1 MGSSD
6 PTISPADPRVRLA
19 AERTLLA
26 WIRTGVT
33 LMAFGFVVARS
44 AVLFRPA
51 PSPTDAATGA
61 APAVDEG
68 FALPIWLGAT
78 MVLMGVATNVLAA
91 WEHFRFVGR
100 LRRGEEDLVNPFS
113 LAPLLALLMGI
124 AGAAMAIHLVMHQ
137 S

>member
-6 PTISPADPRVRLA
+6 PTLSSTDPRVRLA

-51 PSPTDAATGA
+51 PLPADVAAGA
-61 APAVDEG
+61 AAAVDDDV
-68 FALPIWLGAT
+68 ALPIWLGSA
-78 MVLMGVATNVLAA
+78 MILMGVATNVLAA

>member
-6 PTISPADPRVRLA
+6 PPLSPTDPRVRLA

-33 LMAFGFVVARS
+33 LMAFGFVLARS
-44 AVLFRPA
+44 AILFRPA
-51 PSPTDAATGA
+51 APFAADAAA
-61 APAVDEG
+61 AFDDDI
-68 FALPIWLGAT
+68 ALPIWLGSA

-91 WEHFRFVGR
+91 WEHFRFIGR
-100 LRRGEEDLVNPFS
+100 LRRGEEDLVKPFS
-113 LAPLLALLMGI
+113 LAPLLALLLGI
-124 AGAAMAIHLVMHQ
+124 AGAAMAIHLVLHQ